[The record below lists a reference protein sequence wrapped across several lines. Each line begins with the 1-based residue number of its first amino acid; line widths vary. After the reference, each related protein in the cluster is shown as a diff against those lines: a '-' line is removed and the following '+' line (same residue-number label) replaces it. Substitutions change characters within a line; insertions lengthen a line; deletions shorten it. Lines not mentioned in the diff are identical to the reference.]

1 MRLTDE
7 ELARELRLER
17 PEPDPEFADALDRWA
32 AQGFPRGGP
41 DIAGGRRLFGDRAGG
56 RLAELR
62 TRMAGVPARR
72 LLLPV
77 LPALP
82 LLLII
87 GLVISLSGEMQSG
100 GGDDSGGSGSAF
112 LEEPSGDDRAGA
124 TGQAGGAERAFE
136 GGAEKAAPTTADQAA
151 QAEGLVDELG
161 NDGRRTARAADGSP
175 PRKNREIARTADLV
189 LATEPDQ
196 IRSVADGV
204 NGVVNQFR
212 GYVISS
218 SVQSGDAKGELGAR
232 FRMRLPAGTLQESL
246 AALSELAHVES
257 RTEGTL
263 DITGR
268 FISAQERIDENE
280 ARRQS
285 LLNQLEQA
293 VTQTEIDAIRAQLR
307 TVSRQLSGARR
318 DLARAQQRVQL
329 VPVTVSIVSDP
340 DADAADDEGSWGVD
354 DAIDDAGDVLSAAAG
369 VALIT
374 GAVLAPLALIALIV
388 ALAWRLAVRRGRN
401 RALDTAD

>member
-7 ELARELRLER
+7 ELARELHLER
-17 PEPDPEFADALDRWA
+17 PEPDPDFADALDRWA
-32 AQGFPRGGP
+32 AEGFPRGGP
-41 DIAGGRRLFGDRAGG
+41 GMAQGRRSLGDRIGGRVARLRDRIRA
-56 RLAELR
+56 
-62 TRMAGVPARR
+62 VPPRR

-77 LPALP
+77 LPAIP

-87 GLVISLSGEMQSG
+87 GLVVSLSGENQ
-100 GGDDSGGSGSAF
+100 GGDDSGTELPSVSQKEAPPADPDPTAESADAGTP
-112 LEEPSGDDRAGA
+112 EELAAGGD
-124 TGQAGGAERAFE
+124 GQAELRDQGQRLSLSVRADDN
-136 GGAEKAAPTTADQAA
+136 T
-151 QAEGLVDELG
+151 
-161 NDGRRTARAADGSP
+161 
-175 PRKNREIARTADLV
+175 PRQNRKIARTADLV
-189 LATEPDQ
+189 LATEPDK
-196 IRSVADGV
+196 IRSIADGV

-218 SVQSGDAKGELGAR
+218 SVQSGDSKRGLGAQ

-268 FISAQERIDENE
+268 FISAQERIDESE

-293 VTQTEIDAIRAQLR
+293 VTQTEIDAIQAQLR
-307 TVSRQLSGARR
+307 TVSDQLSAARR

-340 DADAADDEGSWGVD
+340 GADAADDDDKWGID
-354 DAIDDAGDVLSAAAG
+354 DALDDAGDVLSAAAG
-369 VALIT
+369 IALIT
-374 GAVLAPLALIALIV
+374 GAVLAPLALIALIA
-388 ALAWRLAVRRGRN
+388 ALAWRIAVRRGRN
-401 RALDTAD
+401 RALDSAD